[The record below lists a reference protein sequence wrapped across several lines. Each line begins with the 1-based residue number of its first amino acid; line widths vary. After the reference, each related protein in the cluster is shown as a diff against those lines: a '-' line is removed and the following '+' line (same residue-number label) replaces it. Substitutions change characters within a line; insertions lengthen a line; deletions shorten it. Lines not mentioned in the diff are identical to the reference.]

1 MSARYPQIDAAQDG
15 GADRRGEATPKAFS
29 ARTLAQRWG
38 CSPKTVLAMVK
49 REELKHF
56 KVGSLVRIP
65 LCEVKR
71 VERSMAARTA
81 DAENQREAAAG

>member
-1 MSARYPQIDAAQDG
+1 M
-15 GADRRGEATPKAFS
+15 PKAFS

-38 CSPKTVLAMVK
+38 CSAKTVLAMVK

-56 KVGSLVRIP
+56 RVGSLVRIP
-65 LCEVKR
+65 LCEVQR
-71 VERSMAARTA
+71 FERSMAARTA